1 MARKGVKIDIKWTKI
16 KLFLPNHDS
25 GRSIMLFKYSS
36 LVAIIFGDADGLLV
50 PSLDSWE
57 VLSG

>member
-1 MARKGVKIDIKWTKI
+1 
-16 KLFLPNHDS
+16 
-25 GRSIMLFKYSS
+25 MLFKYSS
-36 LVAIIFGDADGLLV
+36 LVAIIVGDADGPLV